1 MDSQSNIACV
11 SSEETAVINQF
22 VGALFEPQDIV
33 CVRFIETWT
42 EDGQKKSQVKLRRW
56 LRAEQVVQPDQWAY
70 LHEQAEALRAN
81 QFFGV
86 CPRAGR
92 EHFDLACQV
101 CIVRC
106 LWADLDHCPPE
117 EALGRCEA
125 ATMPKPSIVVSSGN
139 GAHLYWLLDQPFLI
153 DDAGPAFPIYKGFT
167 EYRTQK
173 GDVKTKTVYY
183 LDEAKTQV
191 VDPRKLLSAKAK
203 FIQGIQQGMAQKLGG
218 DHTQDLARILRLPG
232 TLNRKDERNGKQP
245 VPCTLVEINTDRRY
259 AITEFEC
266 FHAAPLGMSR
276 GQEPDKQRPG
286 HRSISLDHLDPDQR
300 ETWERLL
307 AECSDSTEPDRSSR
321 DFKLLCHA
329 VECDLD
335 ADAVWPLVESISK
348 FEERGQ
354 DYFEDTWAKAAES
367 VEQDRQLPNLEAE
380 AENVVKSVSPAQ
392 KDVAWS
398 EPLPLDRT
406 ACNVVPTFPID
417 AVKEIVPQ
425 YHAICQAVAHQLQ
438 VPIDLP
444 ALMGLSVMALPLAGR
459 VRVAIRPG
467 SFSPVVLWTL
477 CALPPGERKTPA
489 VERIKQPIKLWEE
502 QEQKRNLEDIKYQK
516 AHRKLAEKQKQAVEG
531 EIKKEKDEAK
541 IKELTR
547 RYGDLDHLLAQPE
560 PEVPRLLVDDATPEA
575 LVPFLHKHKG
585 RAACLSDEAV
595 FLEVALG
602 RYSGNPHFELY
613 LRGFDGGEYRPDR
626 VGREH
631 LYLPAIYLTLGLCIQ
646 VQPFLKL
653 ARDADAEHRGFFPR
667 FLTAMPR
674 SLMGHRQFVLDGDLE
689 MAQAA
694 WDGLIVRLLKEQ
706 TSRNLGHLP
715 EGYGIIKEFETKY
728 EPKLA
733 DNRELASLRAWV
745 GKAVSGQM
753 LRVAAVLHCASGEK
767 ANVIKP
773 DTLRAAITVIE
784 YFLAHTRQVH
794 NAREEDMALD
804 IAHKITDHLTRNKVK
819 KFNYAHFK
827 RHIWAAK
834 NNEAALKDAYLLL
847 QTSHMIR
854 ETSRTKQTVLYEV
867 NPRLTAP

>member
-1 MDSQSNIACV
+1 MD
-11 SSEETAVINQF
+11 
-22 VGALFEPQDIV
+22 
-33 CVRFIETWT
+33 
-42 EDGQKKSQVKLRRW
+42 
-56 LRAEQVVQPDQWAY
+56 
-70 LHEQAEALRAN
+70 
-81 QFFGV
+81 
-86 CPRAGR
+86 
-92 EHFDLACQV
+92 
-101 CIVRC
+101 
-106 LWADLDHCPPE
+106 
-117 EALGRCEA
+117 
-125 ATMPKPSIVVSSGN
+125 
-139 GAHLYWLLDQPFLI
+139 
-153 DDAGPAFPIYKGFT
+153 
-167 EYRTQK
+167 
-173 GDVKTKTVYY
+173 
-183 LDEAKTQV
+183 
-191 VDPRKLLSAKAK
+191 
-203 FIQGIQQGMAQKLGG
+203 
-218 DHTQDLARILRLPG
+218 
-232 TLNRKDERNGKQP
+232 
-245 VPCTLVEINTDRRY
+245 
-259 AITEFEC
+259 
-266 FHAAPLGMSR
+266 
-276 GQEPDKQRPG
+276 
-286 HRSISLDHLDPDQR
+286 
-300 ETWERLL
+300 
-307 AECSDSTEPDRSSR
+307 
-321 DFKLLCHA
+321 
-329 VECDLD
+329 CDLV
-335 ADAVWPLVESISK
+335 ADEVWPVVENISK
-348 FEERGQ
+348 FAERGL
-354 DYFEDTWAKAAES
+354 DYFESTWTKAVES
-367 VEQDRQLPNLEAE
+367 VQQDRELPDLEARASQIVKDIE
-380 AENVVKSVSPAQ
+380 AVHTVVESAGDWP
-392 KDVAWS
+392 
-398 EPLPLDRT
+398 EPLALERT

-417 AVKEIVPQ
+417 AVKDIVPP
-425 YHAICQAVAHQLQ
+425 YHAICKAVAHQLQ
-438 VPIDLP
+438 VPVDLP

-674 SLMGHRQFVLDGDLE
+674 SLMGHRQFVLDGDLD

-694 WDGLIVRLLKEQ
+694 WDGLIFRLLKEQ
-706 TSRNLGHLP
+706 TSRNLDHLP

-767 ANVIKP
+767 ANIIKP

-794 NAREEDMALD
+794 NAREEDVALD
-804 IAHKITDHLTRNKVK
+804 IALKIRDHLTRNKVK

-834 NNEAALKDAYLLL
+834 NDEAALKDAYLLL
-847 QTSHMIR
+847 QTSRIIR
-854 ETSRTKQTVLYEV
+854 ETGRTKQTVLYEV